1 MGGTSPRPQN
11 PRFGDH
17 RSILMAYRHHPDA
30 LPSTHHRI
38 HPPPPNREQNPPGDH
53 PLPKTPHRPRDLPPA
68 HQPTTNTQRR
78 PPTHPTP
85 PHTDHPH
92 PRRHRPPNPPQPHLP
107 TRTRPIPQP
116 PPRHPIPTL
125 AHPTKPC
132 EYLGCSRF
140 DKNRSIIE
148 ASIWKTLIMVVEKQG
163 SYQVTS

>member
-1 MGGTSPRPQN
+1 
-11 PRFGDH
+11 
-17 RSILMAYRHHPDA
+17 MAYRHHPDA

-116 PPRHPIPTL
+116 PPRHPIPTM

-140 DKNRSIIE
+140 DKNRSIIGASGGCSFEPESGLVMTSENHPVEVFNYGSE
-148 ASIWKTLIMVVEKQG
+148 AFFR
-163 SYQVTS
+163 